1 MFRENKGHLQKTLF
15 STVSSLTG
23 AVKRL
28 LENSWAVI
36 FYDRIFVKIEEKKF
50 SVLYSNKKSRPNFP
64 VNVWVGLEI
73 LKALFDWTDEEM
85 LLHFH
90 FDLLTCYA
98 LGIENLGELTL
109 APRTIYYN
117 RHRLLQYEAATG
129 VSLLEKV
136 FSHLTDDA
144 IHALG
149 IDTRTQRMDSSMIS
163 SNIKK
168 MSRLE
173 LLIKVLQNLYR
184 DLPQEEQAKHRE
196 EVKDYIDAEAG
207 TISYKLKRTEL
218 DSQLQKLGE
227 LLFYF
232 HKIYEANTEVN
243 ALKSY
248 RHVGRILKEQFD
260 LDQKSPASLAGG
272 PALPVDEPQ
281 TSLWVKPPE
290 EIRSDVLQ
298 NPADEEATFHRK
310 NDQPYQGYAFN
321 ISETCSPTNQV
332 QLITD
337 IATVTN
343 NTSDEKILVERL
355 PKIKSKTPL
364 NELIVDASF
373 SGPAVEKLCEQEKV
387 TLYHT
392 AIKGS
397 PLSLD
402 RLSLKDFQF
411 QGTQISFCPN
421 GVRPMEQR
429 TDSETCRHVVRFD
442 KERCSTCPLGPRC
455 PAKERRQF
463 YSLCFTEQQMRI
475 AQKRQQF
482 DSDLY
487 RSKQRLRPAV
497 EGTISQFKWRTRKG
511 KLRVRGLK
519 RVSHMVV
526 LMAIAI
532 NFRRIRAAL
541 LPFSFPPQR
550 ISDIFSQLLS
560 RIAPIFGFPH
570 KLVNF
575 LSQVFKSY
583 YLDPLFLQ

>member
-1 MFRENKGHLQKTLF
+1 MFRENKQHLQKSLL
-15 STVSSLTG
+15 STVSFLSQT
-23 AVKRL
+23 VKKL

-36 FYDRIFVKIEEKKF
+36 FYNRIFVKIEEKKF

-85 LLHFH
+85 LLSFH

-117 RHRLLQYEAATG
+117 RRRLLQYEAATG
-129 VSLLEKV
+129 VSLLEEV
-136 FSHLTDDA
+136 FSQVTDDA
-144 IHALG
+144 IRALG
-149 IDTRTQRMDSSMIS
+149 IDTCIQRMDSSMIS

-173 LLIKVLQNLYR
+173 LLVKVLQNLYR
-184 DLPQEEQAKHRE
+184 DLPEEEQAKHRE
-196 EVKDYIDAEAG
+196 KVKDYIDAEAG
-207 TISYKLKRTEL
+207 TVSYKLKRSEL
-218 DSQLQKLGE
+218 NFQLQKLGE

-232 HKIYEANTEVN
+232 YKLYETNAKVN
-243 ALKSY
+243 SLRSY
-248 RHVGRILKEQFD
+248 RHVGRVLREQFD
-260 LDQKSPASLAGG
+260 LELKGSAS
-272 PALPVDEPQ
+272 PVDEPK
-281 TSLWVKPPE
+281 TSLRVKPPE

-310 NDQPYQGYAFN
+310 NDQSYQGYTFN
-321 ISETCSPTNQV
+321 ITESCSPTSQV
-332 QLITD
+332 RLITD
-337 IATVTN
+337 IAVVTN
-343 NTSDEKILVERL
+343 NTSDEKILTERL
-355 PKIKSKTPL
+355 PEIKRKTSL
-364 NELIVDASF
+364 NELVVDASY
-373 SGPAVEKLCEQEKV
+373 SGAAVEKLCEEEKV

-392 AIKGS
+392 GIKGS
-397 PLSLD
+397 PLSVD

-411 QGTQISFCPN
+411 KGTQISFCPN
-421 GVRPMEQR
+421 GVRPTDQR
-429 TDSETCRHVVRFD
+429 THPETCRHVVRFD
-442 KERCSTCPLGPRC
+442 KERCSTCPLAPRC
-455 PAKERRQF
+455 PVQERRHF
-463 YSLCFTEQQMRI
+463 YSLYFTEQQMRV

-497 EGTISQFKWRTRKG
+497 EGTISQFKWRTRNG
-511 KLRVRGLK
+511 KLRVRGLR

-550 ISDIFSQLLS
+550 ISDIFFQLLS
-560 RIAPIFGFPH
+560 WTAKMRGSLR
-570 KLVNF
+570 KLINP

-583 YLDPLFLQ
+583 DLNPLFLQ